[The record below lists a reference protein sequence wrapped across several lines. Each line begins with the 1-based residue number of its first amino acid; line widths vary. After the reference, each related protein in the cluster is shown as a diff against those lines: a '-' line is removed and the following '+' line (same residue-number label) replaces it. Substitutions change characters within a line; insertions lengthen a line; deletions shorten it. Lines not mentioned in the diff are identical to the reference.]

1 MQSQLIECE
10 EYSISN
16 PGDTNIENTITH
28 QRFWKDSNYSSR
40 YCMDYSYE
48 HLKFQK
54 SASYRENIEVTSHDT
69 YYDYWGSIY
78 KSLYNH
84 DMTELNEIV
93 DSLYQV
99 KKNKDLNRIEA
110 AHMIVKFVQDI
121 PYSFVMSEPCEPVKD
136 GKPCQGDS
144 RFGILSPVEFLY
156 TLKGDCDT
164 RTVLLF
170 SLLKNFGYEPLI
182 LISNEYLHSMIAL
195 NIPATG
201 DYITH
206 KGRKFYF
213 WETTNTGWE
222 PGMISPDMQNIEY
235 WDVALDYDI

>member
-1 MQSQLIECE
+1 
-10 EYSISN
+10 
-16 PGDTNIENTITH
+16 
-28 QRFWKDSNYSSR
+28 
-40 YCMDYSYE
+40 MDYSYE
-48 HLKFQK
+48 NLKYRK
-54 SASYRENIEVTSHDT
+54 SAFFRENIKIAQYDT
-69 YYDYWGSIY
+69 YTEYWGNIY
-78 KSLYNH
+78 ESLYNH
-84 DMTELNEIV
+84 DSRELKLIA
-93 DSLYQV
+93 DSLNQIKQDKELDHIQV
-99 KKNKDLNRIEA
+99 

-121 PYSFVMSEPCEPVKD
+121 PYSFVMSEPCEATKD
-136 GKPCQGDS
+136 GKPCHGDS

-170 SLLKNFGYEPLI
+170 SLLKKFGYEPLI
-182 LISNEYLHSMIAL
+182 LISNEYLHAMIAL

-213 WETTNTGWE
+213 WETTNIGWE
-222 PGMISPDMQNIEY
+222 PGMISPDMQNVKY